1 MMEEQVLRE
10 QIAEMLDKADVVD
23 YAIQLPDTEY
33 DVMCAVWAGELPVT
47 TGYLMQVLGNDRN
60 WKTPTLISFLQRLEE
75 RGFIEDIAKFE
86 LCPIEINTLNIER
99 TFIDKIM
106 SVKRHAICGTLD
118 RKVRHIYD
126 VVRLYQ
132 MPEIQTFLA
141 ETEELKRL
149 VQLSKDTD
157 SFYIGRRNISAEY
170 DPTGPYNF
178 PAWQNHFDAGIRS
191 TYETLHQTLLYT
203 DEKQDFDAALTTFQ
217 KISELL
223 SAIDE

>member
-1 MMEEQVLRE
+1 
-10 QIAEMLDKADVVD
+10 
-23 YAIQLPDTEY
+23 
-33 DVMCAVWAGELPVT
+33 
-47 TGYLMQVLGNDRN
+47 
-60 WKTPTLISFLQRLEE
+60 
-75 RGFIEDIAKFE
+75 
-86 LCPIEINTLNIER
+86 
-99 TFIDKIM
+99 M

-149 VQLSKDTD
+149 VRLTKDTD

-178 PAWQNHFDAGIRS
+178 SAWQIHFDASIRS

-203 DEKQDFDAALTTFQ
+203 DEKQDFNVALTTFQ

>member
-1 MMEEQVLRE
+1 M
-10 QIAEMLDKADVVD
+10 
-23 YAIQLPDTEY
+23 
-33 DVMCAVWAGELPVT
+33 
-47 TGYLMQVLGNDRN
+47 
-60 WKTPTLISFLQRLEE
+60 
-75 RGFIEDIAKFE
+75 
-86 LCPIEINTLNIER
+86 EINTLNIER

-126 VVRLYQ
+126 VVRLFQ
-132 MPEIQTFLA
+132 MHEIQSFLA
-141 ETEELKRL
+141 ETEEFKHLVRL
-149 VQLSKDTD
+149 TKDTD

-178 PAWQNHFDAGIRS
+178 PAWQSQFDDSIRT

-203 DEKQDFDAALTTFQ
+203 DEKQDFGVAFTTFQ